1 VIPGMQI
8 RSVAKL
14 GRALQILLAVAGTVS
29 AVNDVW
35 LYAQLRSGTFILH
48 VPEQTAGEITQQ
60 PYLTGSP
67 ITSLGVLLWPLFLA
81 TVIVWLI
88 WQHHATENLWA
99 RGYRDLKIRP
109 GWAVGWWF
117 IPFASLVMPCVAM
130 LELDRRSTPDGRPR
144 QASPLVGSWWGVYVA
159 GGTVVLVGMFFAV
172 LGDLGDLVQ
181 EADVQRTVYDLTA
194 MAHTAAPWVLGLA
207 LVTAVSAGLAVA
219 VVRRITDAQT
229 ALLAAPSASS
239 ETWASVPMRPD
250 LGV

>member
-1 VIPGMQI
+1 MI

-14 GRALQILLAVAGTVS
+14 GRALQILLAVAGTVN

-35 LYAQLRSGTFILH
+35 LYAQLRSGTYVLH

-67 ITSLGVLLWPLFLA
+67 VTSLGVLLWPVYLA

-99 RGYRDLKIRP
+99 RGYRDLRIRP

-144 QASPLVGSWWGVYVA
+144 HASPLVGSWWGVYIA
-159 GGTVVLVGMFFAV
+159 GGVVVFIGMFFAV
-172 LGDLGDLVQ
+172 LGDLGDL
-181 EADVQRTVYDLTA
+181 ADQADAHRTVYDLTA
-194 MAHTAAPWVLGLA
+194 MAHTAAPWILA
-207 LVTAVSAGLAVA
+207 LAVVTAVSAGLAIA
-219 VVRRITDAQT
+219 VVRRITEAQT
-229 ALLAAPSASS
+229 AMLAAPSSP
-239 ETWASVPMRPD
+239 ETWTPVPMRPD